1 MELFDLI
8 DGNKENFVNVIVD
21 CIGID
26 DLLAYRIPE
35 DIDIQIGDILSVP
48 LGNRQVGA
56 IALQICDT
64 AQVADTTTEIKSVIA
79 VVSSGIFPKTYWEML
94 TLTADYY
101 RTPLMQ
107 TIKTALPP
115 KLLDQSHYRIKVKRE
130 NTIPEKQER
139 ESPKLPKAAQMVW
152 EFLQAHQDNS
162 KGISRRYIYQK
173 LGRYTS
179 SGLKE
184 LQKLAW
190 IETTLELP
198 NRPKPKYEDIVILL
212 KAPDRE
218 LRERQIEVLTI
229 LQHQGGECLKT
240 QLYKLAKTTAST
252 VQNLADKGYLVI
264 SKQESLRLGGKSHTV
279 TRDRPKD
286 LNADQDA
293 ALQQILKAIADRHAT
308 HFLLHGVTGSGKTEV
323 YLQAIAPVLESG
335 KSALVLVPE
344 IGLTPQLTD
353 RFRARF
359 GDAKVSVY
367 HSQLSEGERFDTWR
381 LMLAGEAQ
389 VVIGTR
395 SAVFAPL
402 SNLGLIVMD
411 EEHDPSF
418 KQDRPQP
425 CYHARTIAL
434 WRSHLENVPLILG
447 SATPSAET
455 LFAQKENNSIYLEMP
470 HRIGNKPMPPIE
482 VVDMRDEF
490 KAGNYSILSR
500 QLQEA
505 IAEMLEKK
513 QQGILF
519 IHRRGYSTFVSC
531 RSCGYVAE
539 CPNCDVSL
547 SYHDPIN
554 PTALQ
559 PKSAHLR
566 CHYCNYTQIQP
577 KSCPQCSSPYF
588 KHFGSGTQKVEQE
601 LAKLFPNIRL
611 IRFDSDTTQNK
622 DRHRL
627 LIDQFRSGEADLL
640 VGTQM
645 LTKGLDIP
653 QVTLVGV
660 VSADGLLNFS
670 DYRAGERAAQTLLQV
685 AGRAG
690 RGEEEGRVIMQTY
703 TPEHPAIQA
712 VQQYRLD
719 EFMQTELAM
728 RESLS
733 YPPKGQ
739 MVLIHLS
746 SEQEQAV
753 EKSAD
758 ELASYLRQLGNNWD
772 VLGATPAAIT
782 KVSNRYRWQI
792 LLKFAPEVLPDV
804 PSLEELRMLV
814 NSKAVRV
821 AIDVD
826 PLTIL

>member
-1 MELFDLI
+1 MELFNLMSISSDR
-8 DGNKENFVNVIVD
+8 FVSVIVD
-21 CIGID
+21 CIGIE
-26 DLLAYRIPE
+26 DLLTYRIPE
-35 DIDIQIGDILSVP
+35 DVHIQIGDILSVP

-56 IALQICDT
+56 IALDISDT
-64 AQVADTTTEIKSVIA
+64 STIADTETEIKSINS

-94 TLTADYY
+94 KRTADYY

-115 KLLDQSHYRIKVKRE
+115 KLLDQSHYRIKVK
-130 NTIPEKQER
+130 NNLAVPLNQT
-139 ESPKLPKAAQMVW
+139 LPKASQIVW
-152 EFLQAHQDNS
+152 DFLQEHRNNP
-162 KGISRRYIYQK
+162 KGISRRYIQQK
-173 LGRYTS
+173 VGKYAN

-184 LQKLAW
+184 LQKLDW
-190 IETTLELP
+190 IESVLELP
-198 NRPKPKYEDIVILL
+198 NRPQPKYEDIVILL
-212 KAPDRE
+212 KPVDEE
-218 LRERQIEVLTI
+218 LTERQSEILTI
-229 LQHQGGECLKT
+229 LQYQGGECLKT
-240 QLYKLAKTTAST
+240 KLYKLAKTTTLQAL
-252 VQNLADKGYLVI
+252 VNKGYVAI
-264 SKQESLRLGGKSHTV
+264 TKQESLRLGGKSHTV
-279 TRDRPKD
+279 NRDRPKA
-286 LNADQDA
+286 LTPDQHV
-293 ALQQILKAIADRHAT
+293 ALQSILKAIANRDT
-308 HFLLHGVTGSGKTEV
+308 TQFLLHGVTGSGKTEV
-323 YLQAIAPVLESG
+323 YLQAIAPILEAG

-359 GDAKVSVY
+359 GDAKVNVY

-381 LMLAGEAQ
+381 LMLTGEAQ

-411 EEHDPSF
+411 EEHDNSF
-418 KQDRPQP
+418 KQDQPQP
-425 CYHARTIAL
+425 CYHARTIAQ
-434 WRSHLENVPLILG
+434 WRSQLEQIPLVMG
-447 SATPSAET
+447 SATPSAEMI
-455 LFAQKENNSIYLEMP
+455 FAQKEANSIYLEMP
-470 HRIGNKPMPPIE
+470 NRIGNKPMPPIE
-482 VVDMRDEF
+482 VVDMRGEF

-500 QLQEA
+500 KLQGA
-505 IAEMLEKK
+505 IAEMLENK

-547 SYHDPIN
+547 SYHDPIA
-554 PTALQ
+554 PTAHQ
-559 PKSAHLR
+559 PKSPHLR
-566 CHYCNYTQIQP
+566 CHYCNFTQIQP
-577 KSCPQCSSPYF
+577 KSCPQCGSPYF

-611 IRFDSDTTQNK
+611 IRFDSDTTRNK
-622 DRHRL
+622 DQHRL
-627 LIDQFRSGEADLL
+627 LIDQFRAGEADLL

-690 RGEEEGRVIMQTY
+690 RGEEEGKVIMQTY
-703 TPEHPAIQA
+703 TPEHPAMEA
-712 VQQYRLD
+712 VQNYRLD
-719 EFMQTELAM
+719 EFMQSELEM
-728 RESLS
+728 REALR
-733 YPPKGQ
+733 YPPTGQ

-746 SEQEQAV
+746 SEHELAV
-753 EKSAD
+753 EKSAN
-758 ELASYLRQLGNNWD
+758 ELAEYLRQLENDWD
-772 VLGATPAAIT
+772 ILGATPAAIA
-782 KVSNRYRWQI
+782 KVANRYRWQI
-792 LLKFAPEVLPDV
+792 LLKFMPEVLPNV